1 MPTWPESSTGWLTE
15 RSGFLM
21 AIASAAGFAALRN
34 RDFAFYLSAS
44 FLATVALAMQ
54 SVALGW
60 QIYYLTGRPFDL
72 GLVGLME
79 FLPAF
84 CLALV
89 SGQIAD
95 RFDRRLVLFLA
106 ILAEAV
112 AASAMVAMVALD
124 RVSVGGILS
133 VAFAFGVVRA
143 ISTPAQR
150 AMMPNLIPPDDF
162 PSAVAWSGIAW
173 QIATIGGPAL
183 GGWLYALGPTVVY
196 GATTFALLAGAFA
209 VSMLH
214 PQPVTSAAGER
225 ATRESLLAGVALIF
239 SNKIL
244 LGAISLDLFAVLFSG
259 AVSLLPVFAKDILQV
274 GPEGLGILRS
284 GPGLGAVGIALALTQ
299 WPLKRHIGRRL
310 FIAVGIFG
318 LAAVS
323 FGLSRNFWLSFAV
336 LMVLGAADNVSMYVR
351 GSIVPLAT
359 PDALRG
365 RVVAV
370 ESVFI
375 GASNELG
382 AFVAGTGAALVGPIV
397 AVVVGGSVTL
407 TVALLWSWLFPSLR
421 RADRMESVRAD
432 FPEVWLDDR
441 LSAENSKERAT

>member
-1 MPTWPESSTGWLTE
+1 
-15 RSGFLM
+15 
-21 AIASAAGFAALRN
+21 
-34 RDFAFYLSAS
+34 
-44 FLATVALAMQ
+44 
-54 SVALGW
+54 
-60 QIYYLTGRPFDL
+60 
-72 GLVGLME
+72 
-79 FLPAF
+79 
-84 CLALV
+84 
-89 SGQIAD
+89 
-95 RFDRRLVLFLA
+95 
-106 ILAEAV
+106 
-112 AASAMVAMVALD
+112 
-124 RVSVGGILS
+124 
-133 VAFAFGVVRA
+133 
-143 ISTPAQR
+143 
-150 AMMPNLIPPDDF
+150 MMPNLIPPDDF

-259 AVSLLPVFAKDILQV
+259 AVSLLPVFAKDILRV

-323 FGLSRNFWLSFAV
+323 FGLSRSFWLSFAV

-382 AFVAGTGAALVGPIV
+382 AFVAGTGAALLGPIV

-407 TVALLWSWLFPSLR
+407 TGAALWAWLFPSLR
-421 RADRMESVRAD
+421 PARRMGSVRLY
-432 FPEVWLDDR
+432 FPEVWLDAK
-441 LSAENSKERAT
+441 LSGENSKERET

>member
-1 MPTWPESSTGWLTE
+1 
-15 RSGFLM
+15 M
-21 AIASAAGFAALRN
+21 AIASAAGFAALRH

-60 QIYYLTGRPFDL
+60 QIYYLTGKPFNL

-79 FLPAF
+79 FLPAVG
-84 CLALV
+84 LALV

-95 RFDRRLVLFLA
+95 RFDRRLVLFFA

-112 AASAMVAMVALD
+112 AASGLVAMVMLD
-124 RVSVGGILS
+124 RVSVAGILS
-133 VAFAFGVVRA
+133 VAFAFGVVRS

-150 AMMPNLIPPDDF
+150 AMMPNLIPPDHF

-183 GGWLYALGPTVVY
+183 GGLLYALSPTVVY
-196 GATTFALLAGAFA
+196 SATTFALLAAAFA
-209 VSMLH
+209 VFMMR
-214 PQPVTSAAGER
+214 PQPATSAAGER

-239 SNKIL
+239 SNKIV

-259 AVSLLPVFAKDILQV
+259 AAALLPVFAKDILQV

-284 GPGLGAVGIALALTQ
+284 GPGLGAVGIALVLTQ
-299 WPLKRHIGRRL
+299 WPLTRHVGRRL
-310 FIAVGIFG
+310 FFAVGIFG
-318 LAAVS
+318 LAAIS
-323 FGLSRNFWLSFAV
+323 FGLSRNFWLSFAA
-336 LMVLGAADNVSMYVR
+336 LAVLGAADNVSMYVR

-375 GASNELG
+375 GASNDLG
-382 AFVAGTGAALVGPIV
+382 AFVAGTGAALLGPVMAVLVGGGVTLSV
-397 AVVVGGSVTL
+397 AV
-407 TVALLWSWLFPSLR
+407 LWYGLFPSLR

-432 FPEVWLDDR
+432 FPAEPLDDR
-441 LSAENSKERAT
+441 LIPENSQE

>member
-1 MPTWPESSTGWLTE
+1 M
-15 RSGFLM
+15 R
-21 AIASAAGFAALRN
+21 IASAAGFAALRN
-34 RDFAFYLSAS
+34 RDFAFYLTAS
-44 FLATVALAMQ
+44 FLATMALAMQ
-54 SVALGW
+54 GVALGW
-60 QIYYLTGRPFDL
+60 QIYYLTGKPFDL
-72 GLVGLME
+72 GLVGLAE

-84 CLALV
+84 VLALI

-95 RFDRRLVLFLA
+95 RFDRRMVVFIGL
-106 ILAEAV
+106 LAEAA
-112 AASAMVAMVALD
+112 AASSLIVMVAFD
-124 RVSVGGILS
+124 KVSVAGILT
-133 VAFAFGVVRA
+133 VAFIFGLARA

-150 AMMPNLIPPDDF
+150 AMMPNLIPPDHF
-162 PSAVAWSGIAW
+162 PSAVAWSGIGW

-183 GGWLYALGPTVVY
+183 GGFLYAAGPLVVY
-196 GATTFALLAGAFA
+196 SAVTTALVASAIAMF
-209 VSMLH
+209 MLR
-214 PQPVTSAAGER
+214 PQRAAAASNER
-225 ATRESLLAGVALIF
+225 PTAESLLAGVRLIF

-259 AVSLLPVFAKDILQV
+259 AAALLPVFAKDILHT

-284 GPGLGAVGIALALTQ
+284 APGLGAVLLALFLTQ

-318 LAAVS
+318 ISALS
-323 FGLSRNFWLSFAV
+323 FGLSTSFWFSFAA
-336 LMVLGAADNVSMYVR
+336 LAILGAADNVSMFIR

-359 PDALRG
+359 PNALRG

-382 AFVAGTGAALVGPIV
+382 AFVAGTGAQLLGPVLAV
-397 AVVVGGSVTL
+397 AVGGSITL
-407 TVALLWSWLFPSLR
+407 TVAVVWSWLFPQLR

-432 FPEVWLDDR
+432 FPAPMPDDK
-441 LSAENSKERAT
+441 LPQATTKEPAL

>member
-1 MPTWPESSTGWLTE
+1 MPLP
-15 RSGFLM
+15 
-21 AIASAAGFAALRN
+21 SAAGFAALRN

-44 FLATVALAMQ
+44 FLATTALAMQ

-60 QIYYLTGRPFDL
+60 QIYYLTGKPFDL
-72 GLVGLME
+72 GLVGLAE

-84 CLALV
+84 VLALV

-95 RFDRRLVLFLA
+95 RFDRRFIVFLGL
-106 ILAEAV
+106 LAEAA
-112 AASAMVAMVALD
+112 AASSLIVMVALD
-124 RVSVGGILS
+124 RVSVTGILT
-133 VAFAFGVVRA
+133 VAFTFGLARA

-162 PSAVAWSGIAW
+162 PSAVAWTGIGW

-183 GGWLYALGPTVVY
+183 GGFLYAAGPLVVY
-196 GATTFALLAGAFA
+196 SA
-209 VSMLH
+209 VSVALVAAAVAMFMLH
-214 PQPVTSAAGER
+214 PQRAATASRER
-225 ATRESLLAGVALIF
+225 PTVESLLAGVRLIF
-239 SNKIL
+239 SHKIL

-259 AVSLLPVFAKDILQV
+259 AAALLPVFAKDILHT

-284 GPGLGAVGIALALTQ
+284 APGLGAVGIALFLTQ

-318 LAAVS
+318 LSALS
-323 FGLSRNFWLSFAV
+323 FGLSTDFWLSFAA
-336 LMVLGAADNVSMYVR
+336 LAVLGASDNVSMYVR

-359 PDALRG
+359 PNALRG

-382 AFVAGTGAALVGPIV
+382 AFVAGTGAAVLGPV
-397 AVVVGGSVTL
+397 LAVVVGGSITL
-407 TVALLWSWLFPSLR
+407 SVAAIWSWLFPQLR
-421 RADRMESVRAD
+421 KADRMESVRAD
-432 FPEVWLDDR
+432 FAQDEPEAKLQT
-441 LSAENSKERAT
+441 ATSKEPAL

>member
-1 MPTWPESSTGWLTE
+1 
-15 RSGFLM
+15 M
-21 AIASAAGFAALRN
+21 AIASAAGFAALRH

-60 QIYYLTGRPFDL
+60 QIYYLTGKPFNL

-79 FLPAF
+79 FLPAVG
-84 CLALV
+84 LALV

-95 RFDRRLVLFLA
+95 RFDRRLVLFFA

-112 AASAMVAMVALD
+112 AASGLVAMVMLD
-124 RVSVGGILS
+124 RVSVAGILS
-133 VAFAFGVVRA
+133 VAFAFGVVRS

-150 AMMPNLIPPDDF
+150 AMMPNLIPPDHF

-183 GGWLYALGPTVVY
+183 GGLLYALSPTVVY
-196 GATTFALLAGAFA
+196 SATTFALLAAAFA
-209 VSMLH
+209 VFMMR
-214 PQPVTSAAGER
+214 PQPATSAAGER

-239 SNKIL
+239 SNKIV

-259 AVSLLPVFAKDILQV
+259 AAALLPVFAKDILQI

-284 GPGLGAVGIALALTQ
+284 GPGLGAVGIALVLTQ
-299 WPLKRHIGRRL
+299 WPLTRHVGRRL
-310 FIAVGIFG
+310 FFAVGIFG
-318 LAAVS
+318 LAAIS
-323 FGLSRNFWLSFAV
+323 FGLSRSFWLSFVA
-336 LMVLGAADNVSMYVR
+336 LAVLGAADNVSMYVR

-375 GASNELG
+375 GASNDLG
-382 AFVAGTGAALVGPIV
+382 AFVAGTGAALLGPVLAVLVGGVVTLSV
-397 AVVVGGSVTL
+397 AV
-407 TVALLWSWLFPSLR
+407 LWYGLFPSLR

-432 FPEVWLDDR
+432 FPAEPLDDR
-441 LSAENSKERAT
+441 LIPENSQE

>member
-1 MPTWPESSTGWLTE
+1 MG
-15 RSGFLM
+15 
-21 AIASAAGFAALRN
+21 IASAAGFAALRN

-44 FLATVALAMQ
+44 FLATTALAMQ

-60 QIYYLTGRPFDL
+60 QIYYLTGKPFDL
-72 GLVGLME
+72 GLVGLAE

-84 CLALV
+84 VLALV

-95 RFDRRLVLFLA
+95 RVDRRTILLVGL
-106 ILAEAV
+106 LAEAI
-112 AASAMVAMVALD
+112 AASSLIVMVLMDRISVA
-124 RVSVGGILS
+124 GILS
-133 VAFAFGVVRA
+133 VAFAFGIARS

-150 AMMPNLIPPDDF
+150 AMMPNLIPLDDF

-183 GGWLYALGPTVVY
+183 GGLLYALSPKVVY
-196 GATTFALLAGAFA
+196 SATTLALLAATGA
-209 VSMLH
+209 VYMMK
-214 PQPVTSAAGER
+214 PQPATSAADER
-225 ATRESLLAGVALIF
+225 ASRESVLAGVALIF
-239 SNKIL
+239 RNKIL

-259 AVSLLPVFAKDILQV
+259 AAALLPVFAKDILQV

-284 GPGLGAVGIALALTQ
+284 GPGLGAVGIALLLTQ
-299 WPLKRHIGRRL
+299 WPLTRHVGRRL
-310 FIAVGIFG
+310 FMAVGIFG
-318 LAAVS
+318 LAAIS
-323 FGLSRNFWLSFAV
+323 FGLSRSFWLSFAA
-336 LMVLGAADNVSMYVR
+336 LAVLGAADNVSMYVR

-359 PDALRG
+359 PNALRG

-382 AFVAGTGAALVGPIV
+382 AFVAGSGAALLGPV
-397 AVVVGGSVTL
+397 LAVLVGGSVTL
-407 TVALLWSWLFPSLR
+407 SVAALWSFLFPALR

-432 FPEVWLDDR
+432 FPPEVPGAR
-441 LSAENSKERAT
+441 LPGGSAGR

>member
-1 MPTWPESSTGWLTE
+1 MPL
-15 RSGFLM
+15 
-21 AIASAAGFAALRN
+21 ASAAGFAALRN

-44 FLATVALAMQ
+44 FLATTALAMQ

-60 QIYYLTGRPFDL
+60 QIYYLTGKPFDL
-72 GLVGLME
+72 GLVGLAE

-84 CLALV
+84 VLALV

-95 RFDRRLVLFLA
+95 RFDRRFVVFLGL
-106 ILAEAV
+106 LAEAA
-112 AASAMVAMVALD
+112 AASSLIVMVALD
-124 RVSVGGILS
+124 RVSVTGILT
-133 VAFAFGVVRA
+133 VAFTFGLARA

-162 PSAVAWSGIAW
+162 PSAVAWSGIGW

-183 GGWLYALGPTVVY
+183 GGFLYAAGPLVVY
-196 GATTFALLAGAFA
+196 SA
-209 VSMLH
+209 VSTALVAAAIAMFMLH
-214 PQPVTSAAGER
+214 PQRAATASRER
-225 ATRESLLAGVALIF
+225 PTVESLLAGVRLIF
-239 SNKIL
+239 SHKIL

-259 AVSLLPVFAKDILQV
+259 AAALLPVFAKDILHT

-284 GPGLGAVGIALALTQ
+284 APGLGAVGIALFLTQ
-299 WPLKRHIGRRL
+299 WPLKRHIGQRL

-318 LAAVS
+318 LSALS
-323 FGLSRNFWLSFAV
+323 FGLSTSFWLSFAA
-336 LMVLGAADNVSMYVR
+336 LAVLGASDNVSMYVR

-359 PDALRG
+359 PNALRG

-382 AFVAGTGAALVGPIV
+382 AFVAGTGAALLGPV
-397 AVVVGGSVTL
+397 LAVVVGGSITL
-407 TVALLWSWLFPSLR
+407 SVAAIWSWLFPQLR
-421 RADRMESVRAD
+421 KADRMESVRAD
-432 FPEVWLDDR
+432 FAQEEADAKLQ
-441 LSAENSKERAT
+441 AATSKEPAL

>member
-1 MPTWPESSTGWLTE
+1 MPTWPESSTGWLAE

-124 RVSVGGILS
+124 RISVGGILS

-196 GATTFALLAGAFA
+196 GATTFAL
-209 VSMLH
+209 
-214 PQPVTSAAGER
+214 
-225 ATRESLLAGVALIF
+225 IF
-239 SNKIL
+239 SNKVL

-397 AVVVGGSVTL
+397 AVVVGGSATL

>member
-1 MPTWPESSTGWLTE
+1 MPL
-15 RSGFLM
+15 
-21 AIASAAGFAALRN
+21 ASAAGFAALRN

-44 FLATVALAMQ
+44 FLATTALAMQ

-60 QIYYLTGRPFDL
+60 QIYYLTGKPFDL
-72 GLVGLME
+72 GLVGLAE

-84 CLALV
+84 VLALV

-95 RFDRRLVLFLA
+95 RFDRRFIVFLGL
-106 ILAEAV
+106 LAEAA
-112 AASAMVAMVALD
+112 AASSLIVMVALD
-124 RVSVGGILS
+124 RVSVTGILT
-133 VAFAFGVVRA
+133 VAFTFGLARA

-162 PSAVAWSGIAW
+162 PSAVAWSGIGW

-183 GGWLYALGPTVVY
+183 GGFLYAAGPLVVY
-196 GATTFALLAGAFA
+196 GAVSTALVAAAIAMF
-209 VSMLH
+209 MLH
-214 PQPVTSAAGER
+214 PQRAATASRER
-225 ATRESLLAGVALIF
+225 PTVESLLAGVRLIF
-239 SNKIL
+239 NNKIL

-259 AVSLLPVFAKDILQV
+259 AAALLPVFAKDILHT

-284 GPGLGAVGIALALTQ
+284 APGLGAVGIALFLTQ
-299 WPLKRHIGRRL
+299 WPLKRHIGPHL

-318 LAAVS
+318 ICALA
-323 FGLSRNFWLSFAV
+323 FGLSTSFWFSFAA
-336 LMVLGAADNVSMYVR
+336 LAVLGAADNVSMYVR

-359 PDALRG
+359 PNALRG

-382 AFVAGTGAALVGPIV
+382 AFVAGTGAALLGPVLAV
-397 AVVVGGSVTL
+397 AVGGSITL
-407 TVALLWSWLFPSLR
+407 SVAALWSWLFPQLR
-421 RADRMESVRAD
+421 KADRMESVRAD
-432 FPEVWLDDR
+432 FPAEEPDDR
-441 LSAENSKERAT
+441 LPTERSKEPAL

>member
-1 MPTWPESSTGWLTE
+1 
-15 RSGFLM
+15 M
-21 AIASAAGFAALRN
+21 AIASAAGIAALRN

-44 FLATVALAMQ
+44 FLATIALAMQ

-60 QIYYLTGRPFDL
+60 QIYYLTGKPFDL
-72 GLVGLME
+72 GLVGLAE
-79 FLPAF
+79 FLPAIV
-84 CLALV
+84 LALV

-95 RFDRRLVLFLA
+95 RVDRRAVLLTGL
-106 ILAEAV
+106 LAEAI
-112 AASAMVAMVALD
+112 AASSLIVMVLTD
-124 RVSVGGILS
+124 RMSVTGILS
-133 VAFAFGVVRA
+133 VAFAFGVARS

-183 GGWLYALGPTVVY
+183 GGLLYALSPKVVY
-196 GATTFALLAGAFA
+196 SATTLALLAATCA
-209 VSMLH
+209 VFLMK
-214 PQPVTSAAGER
+214 PQHATSATGER
-225 ATRESLLAGVALIF
+225 ASRESVLAGVALIF
-239 SNKIL
+239 RNKIL

-259 AVSLLPVFAKDILQV
+259 AAALLPVFAKDILHV

-284 GPGLGAVGIALALTQ
+284 GPGLGAVGIALLLTQ
-299 WPLKRHIGRRL
+299 WPLTRHVGRRL

-318 LAAVS
+318 LAAIS
-323 FGLSRNFWLSFAV
+323 FGLSRSFWLSFAA
-336 LMVLGAADNVSMYVR
+336 LAVLGAADNVSMYVR

-359 PDALRG
+359 PNALRG

-382 AFVAGTGAALVGPIV
+382 AFVAGSGAALLGPV
-397 AVVVGGSVTL
+397 LAVLVGGSVTL
-407 TVALLWSWLFPSLR
+407 SVAALWSFLFPALR

-432 FPEVWLDDR
+432 FPPKVPGDKLPID
-441 LSAENSKERAT
+441 NSKEPAI